1 MLDQQAQ
8 LIPFLD
14 ELFCLYK
21 YGEFLLFVLCQ
32 RIFYDDLSSISISS
46 EFHSSASLIV
56 DFVMDK
62 KSQIQNYKTEL
73 TNHCEFSLLTLP

>member
-1 MLDQQAQ
+1 MNYFVY
-8 LIPFLD
+8 INTVSFCY
-14 ELFCLYK
+14 LFYVK
-21 YGEFLLFVLCQ
+21 GFFMMIY
-32 RIFYDDLSSISISS
+32 SISISS

-56 DFVMDK
+56 DFVMDI